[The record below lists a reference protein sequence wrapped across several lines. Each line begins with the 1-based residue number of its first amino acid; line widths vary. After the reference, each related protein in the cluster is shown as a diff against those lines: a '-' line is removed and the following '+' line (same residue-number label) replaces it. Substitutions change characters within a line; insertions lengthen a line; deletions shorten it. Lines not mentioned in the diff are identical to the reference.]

1 MKKQTANATWIKIDR
16 NTMNSADKAR
26 HDEIVKARRAL
37 VEAEEAFKQGF
48 TKRIAR
54 HVPDGQ
60 KVVYSFRF
68 DTPAFAFVAD
78 EGRPQASGF
87 PFDLDDEE
95 VESAR
100 RALGAPAPK
109 GRPRRGK

>member
-1 MKKQTANATWIKIDR
+1 MKKQNANATWIKISRD
-16 NTMNSADKAR
+16 TMNAADKGR
-26 HDEIVKARRAL
+26 HDEVVKARRAL
-37 VEAEEAFKQGF
+37 VEAEEAFKSGF
-48 TKRIAR
+48 TRRIER
-54 HVPDGQ
+54 HIPAGQ

-87 PFDLDDEE
+87 PFDLADEE

-100 RALGAPAPK
+100 KALGAPK
-109 GRPRRGK
+109 GRTRRAK